1 MRVVLDPLA
10 KREFDEAR
18 DHYNQQQPGLGAEF
32 QEAVKD
38 SLRRLRE
45 WPESGAVELQDVR
58 RAVLRRF
65 PYKLLYAVRPDLFVC
80 AGQRADLFHGLPAPW
95 PCVVGICRRHRRA
108 VAEPLLT

>member
-18 DHYNQQQPGLGAEF
+18 DYYNQQQPGLGAEF

-65 PYKLLYAVRPDLFVC
+65 PYKLLYAIRPDHVYVL
-80 AGQRADLFHGLPAPW
+80 
-95 PCVVGICRRHRRA
+95 A
-108 VAEPLLT
+108 VAHQHRQPGYWLARQNPSH

>member
-1 MRVVLDPLA
+1 MRVVFDPLA
-10 KREFDEAR
+10 KQELEEAR

-45 WPESGAVELQDVR
+45 WPESGAVEVQNIR

-65 PYKLLYAVRPDLFVC
+65 PYKLLYAVGTDHLIV
-80 AGQRADLFHGLPAPW
+80 L
-95 PCVVGICRRHRRA
+95 A
-108 VAEPLLT
+108 VAHQYRQPGYWLSRHNPSH